1 MKLITLLTTLI
12 TLLFSSVGYSEKVD
26 SVDYAKEFN
35 NLIDGMYEVESWF
48 DGKKTHT
55 PPFVS
60 GRWVFYKG
68 KIMST
73 IHNRID
79 SNNVKSSV
87 RWGYGFFEDNTFNY
101 SYPESI
107 NIKGTNS
114 HSRINDIPLFSGLR
128 KFKVKK
134 TKNGFLMTANNATQT
149 WEITENGMVY
159 TDEKWG
165 DEEIFVQRKWKRI
178 TPLN

>member
-1 MKLITLLTTLI
+1 MKFLNFLTTI
-12 TLLFSSVGYSEKVD
+12 SLLFSSFGYCEKVD
-26 SVDYAKEFN
+26 FIDYEKEFN
-35 NLIDGMYEVESWF
+35 HLINGMYEVESWF
-48 DGKKTHT
+48 DGKKTHF

-79 SNNVKSSV
+79 SSNIKSSV
-87 RWGYGFFEDNTFNY
+87 RWGYGFFTDNTFNY

-107 NIKGTNS
+107 NIKGTNT
-114 HSRINDIPLFSGLR
+114 HSIINDIPLFSGLR
-128 KFKVKK
+128 KFKAKK
-134 TKNGFLMTANNATQT
+134 IKNGFLMTANNATQT
-149 WEITENGMVY
+149 WEISENGMVY

>member
-1 MKLITLLTTLI
+1 MKTLTLLTTI
-12 TLLFSSVGYSEKVD
+12 SILFSSVGYCEKVD
-26 SVDYAKEFN
+26 FIDFEKEFN
-35 NLIDGMYEVESWF
+35 HLIDGMYEVESWF
-48 DGKKTHT
+48 DGNKTHF

-68 KIMST
+68 KIMSI

-79 SNNVKSSV
+79 SDNIKSSI
-87 RWGYGFFEDNTFNY
+87 RWGYGFFKDNTFNY
-101 SYPESI
+101 SYAESI
-107 NIKGTNS
+107 NIKGTNG

-128 KFKVKK
+128 KFQVKK
-134 TKNGFLMTANNATQT
+134 IKNGFLMKANNETQT
-149 WEITENGMVY
+149 WEITENGMQY

-165 DEEIFVQRKWKRI
+165 DEKIFVQRKWKRI